1 MANRRKQKKG
11 SGGTLILL
19 MMLLGVSII
28 YRPALVILLCA
39 GLIPTFV
46 AWLTDSHAF
55 RDYRI
60 RIIFAFNVAGCIPYI
75 ISINQQAGDFNMAM
89 KVVSDFNSYLVMY
102 GFAAVGWVIVFVAP
116 TVAAFVLQMMAK
128 SRLNAVHNEK
138 AKLITEWGKSVAGM
152 VDEDDEV
159 EAELVDILNQ
169 STKGR
174 PQ

>member
-1 MANRRKQKKG
+1 MAKRRKQPKG
-11 SGGTLILL
+11 NGGTLILL
-19 MMLLGVSII
+19 MMLLGVAII
-28 YRPALVILLCA
+28 YRPALVILMGA

-75 ISINQQAGDFNMAM
+75 ISINQQAGNFDLAM

-116 TVAAFVLQMMAK
+116 TVAAFVLQMLAK
-128 SRLNAVHNEK
+128 GRLNRINQEK
-138 AKLITEWGKSVAGM
+138 AKMITEWGKSVAGL
-152 VDEDDEV
+152 VDEDDEE
-159 EAELVDILNQ
+159 EAELVDKLNQ

-174 PQ
+174 SQ